1 VIRITRRL
9 VEFPPMTATS
19 MPVPDGVP
27 RRLAIV
33 AAATALILAT
43 GGCVVGPNYE
53 RPNVDL
59 PDRFV
64 EDGDVPEPGT
74 AISDEELLRWWER
87 FDDPLLTAFIAEAE
101 QGNLDLKQAIAAIE
115 QYRASFGVANSKLY
129 PSLDADAG
137 YSYVQL
143 NEALLGGNALPS
155 AFNAWSYGLN
165 LASWEI
171 DLFGKIRRSIEFAQ
185 GEYQATV
192 EEWRNTLVTLRSE
205 VANAYIAVRVL
216 QARRK
221 ILTDSISLLSKQLEI
236 VKARIAARTVTGL
249 DLAEAEASLAIIE
262 SELPLLDA
270 EIAARLSGLS
280 VLLGQYPGEVAK
292 RMAEAKPVPQPEVT
306 LGLGVPAELLLRR
319 PDVRAS
325 ERRMA
330 AEVARIGVAVAG
342 FYPEISLSG
351 NVSIFATD
359 FSGLFD
365 LSNLTYRVG
374 PMINWNFFNAGRTQ
388 AQVQWQ
394 EAVAKQAEIQYR
406 STVLEAVSEV
416 ETAASNVGY
425 ARTTLERLDSAVV
438 DGLRGVGLAE
448 RQYTA
453 GTIDLS
459 RLIEYQRMVLELR
472 NSQAQAE
479 GFYAQNIVELY
490 RSLGGGWEPDPLP
503 KPADEA
509 YPQSDPDGEGPSEST
524 SPSSS
529 SPESPAATAVA
540 AAEPAS

>member
-1 VIRITRRL
+1 MTPHPLPDSAGIRH
-9 VEFPPMTATS
+9 
-19 MPVPDGVP
+19 
-27 RRLAIV
+27 RLAM
-33 AAATALILAT
+33 ALSAIAMLT
-43 GGCVVGPNYE
+43 SVGGCVVGPNYE
-53 RPNVDL
+53 RPDVDL

-64 EDGDVPEPGT
+64 EDGDVPDPSST
-74 AISDEELLRWWER
+74 VSDEELLHWWER

-101 QGNLDLKQAIAAIE
+101 AGNLDLQQAIASIE
-115 QYRASFGVANSKLY
+115 QYRATFGIANSKLY
-129 PSLDADAG
+129 PSLGADAS
-137 YSYVQL
+137 YSYVQM
-143 NEALLGGNALPS
+143 NEALLGGAALPT

-185 GEYQATV
+185 GEYQASV
-192 EEWRNTLVTLRSE
+192 EEWRNTLITIRSE

-221 ILTDSISLLSKQLEI
+221 ILSDTIELLSKQLDI

-249 DLAEAEASLAIIE
+249 DLAEAEASLAQIE
-262 SELPLLDA
+262 AQLPPLDGQ
-270 EIAARLSGLS
+270 IAARTSALS
-280 VLLGQYPGEVAK
+280 VLLGQYPGEVAR
-292 RMAEAKPVPQPEVT
+292 RMAEPKPIPQPEVT
-306 LGLGVPAELLLRR
+306 LTLGVPAQLLLRR
-319 PDVRAS
+319 PDVRAA

-342 FYPEISLSG
+342 FYPEISISG

-374 PMINWNFFNAGRTQ
+374 PMINWNFFNAGRTES
-388 AQVQWQ
+388 QVRAQ

-406 STVLEAVSEV
+406 ATVLEAVSQV

-425 ARTTLERLDSAVV
+425 ARTTLDRLDSAVT

-448 RQYTA
+448 RQYAA

-459 RLIEYQRMVLELR
+459 RLIQYQRTVLDLQD
-472 NSQAQAE
+472 SQAQAE
-479 GFYAQNIVELY
+479 GFFAQNLVELY

-503 KPADEA
+503 PPADEA
-509 YPQSDPDGEGPSEST
+509 YPKDDPDGKGPPESP
-524 SPSSS
+524 PSSPP

-540 AAEPAS
+540 AAEHAS

>member
-1 VIRITRRL
+1 
-9 VEFPPMTATS
+9 MTATS

-33 AAATALILAT
+33 AAATALILAA

-137 YSYVQL
+137 YSYVQM
-143 NEALLGGNALPS
+143 NEALLGGNALPR

-351 NVSIFATD
+351 NFSIFATD

>member
-1 VIRITRRL
+1 MKRS
-9 VEFPPMTATS
+9 PMPA
-19 MPVPDGVP
+19 PDASAS
-27 RRLAIV
+27 RLAILSV
-33 AAATALILAT
+33 AAAILACAS
-43 GGCVVGPNYE
+43 GCVVGPNYE

-64 EDGDVPEPGT
+64 EDGDVPGPST
-74 AISDEELLRWWER
+74 AVSDEELLRWWER
-87 FDDPLLTAFIAEAE
+87 FDDPLLNDFIAEAE
-101 QGNLDLKQAIAAIE
+101 QGNLELKQAIAAIE

-129 PSLDADAG
+129 PDLDANAG
-137 YSYVQL
+137 YSYVKM
-143 NEALLGGNALPS
+143 NEALLGGNALPN
-155 AFNAWSYGLN
+155 AFNAWTYGLN

-185 GEYQATV
+185 GEYQASV

-216 QARRK
+216 QSRK
-221 ILTDSISLLSKQLEI
+221 AILEDSIALLSKQLDI
-236 VKARIAARTVTGL
+236 VRARVAAKTVTGL

-270 EIAARLSGLS
+270 EIAARTNGLS
-280 VLLGQYPGEVAK
+280 VLLGQYPGDVSR
-292 RMAEAKPVPQPEVT
+292 RMTEAKPVPQPEVT
-306 LGLGVPAELLLRR
+306 LAVGVPAQLLLRR

-342 FYPEISLSG
+342 FYPEVSLSG
-351 NVSIFATD
+351 NISIFAND

-365 LSNLTYRVG
+365 LSNVTYRVG
-374 PMINWNFFNAGRTQ
+374 PMINWNFFNAGRTK

-394 EAVAKQAEIQYR
+394 ESVAKQAEIQYR

-425 ARTTLERLDSAVV
+425 ARTTLDRLDSAVV
-438 DGLRGVGLAE
+438 DGLRGLGLAE
-448 RQYTA
+448 RQYAA

-459 RLIEYQRMVLELR
+459 RLIEIQRLVLELQ
-472 NSQAQAE
+472 NSLSQAE

-509 YPQSDPDGEGPSEST
+509 YPKSDPDGEAPLA
-524 SPSSS
+524 PS

>member
-1 VIRITRRL
+1 
-9 VEFPPMTATS
+9 M
-19 MPVPDGVP
+19 
-27 RRLAIV
+27 
-33 AAATALILAT
+33 
-43 GGCVVGPNYE
+43 
-53 RPNVDL
+53 
-59 PDRFV
+59 
-64 EDGDVPEPGT
+64 
-74 AISDEELLRWWER
+74 
-87 FDDPLLTAFIAEAE
+87 
-101 QGNLDLKQAIAAIE
+101 
-115 QYRASFGVANSKLY
+115 
-129 PSLDADAG
+129 
-137 YSYVQL
+137 
-143 NEALLGGNALPS
+143 
-155 AFNAWSYGLN
+155 
-165 LASWEI
+165 
-171 DLFGKIRRSIEFAQ
+171 
-185 GEYQATV
+185 
-192 EEWRNTLVTLRSE
+192 TLRSE

-351 NVSIFATD
+351 NFSIFATD